1 MFFRAVNA
9 LKEYEEEKKEKKDM
23 KKLISLV
30 LILCMACM
38 LIPAVA
44 EESVAGTWYLSEA
57 VMNGMSMTPSMLNMS
72 ITLEFN
78 EDGTLVSTASY
89 AGQDETENDTWAQ
102 NGSTIT
108 ITTEDGSSYDMSLT
122 DGVLALEQEGGVMNF
137 SRENPAESEAAAP
150 AAAGVAAESEDVFL
164 GDWELDSVE
173 LMGMR
178 LTKDMFAA
186 AGMTG
191 FTVKLHIEPGKV
203 TMVSRTS
210 EEAAENTATID
221 STFENGT
228 LVLNLTGLE
237 FPPIQMTEDGT
248 LLFGMSLGTLT
259 ITCYMVPAA
268 AAEAPAA

>member
-1 MFFRAVNA
+1 
-9 LKEYEEEKKEKKDM
+9 M
-23 KKLISLV
+23 KRLFCLV
-30 LILCMACM
+30 ILFVMAF
-38 LIPAVA
+38 
-44 EESVAGTWYLSEA
+44 SVAAAETVDLTAMSEDELLKLKDDIDAELPRRADLQEDPITGTWYLSEA

-203 TMVSRTS
+203 TMVSRHDRFHVRERHAGPEHS
-210 EEAAENTATID
+210 R
-221 STFENGT
+221 FG
-228 LVLNLTGLE
+228 V
-237 FPPIQMTEDGT
+237 PPDPDERGRNPRVRYESWRIPDHH
-248 LLFGMSLGTLT
+248 LLHGPRGRR
-259 ITCYMVPAA
+259 
-268 AAEAPAA
+268 